1 MGAGDRA
8 RRARAADVSRWAA
21 GVEYRGT
28 AYSGWQWQG
37 HAPSVQQ
44 EVERALS
51 KVADHE
57 VKVVAA
63 GRTDA
68 GVHAYGQ
75 VVHFDSQ
82 AARAPHAWLFGGN
95 TLLPR
100 DVSLRWVQAVDDSFH
115 ARHKA
120 LARSYRYVIRAARAR
135 SALLDDRAAW
145 LTGAL
150 DAPAMHRA
158 AQALVGEHDFSAY
171 RDADCQSPTP
181 VRKVH
186 AISVR
191 GLAEF
196 VVLDVTANA
205 FLHHVV
211 RNIAGVLIAIGQGEQ
226 PESWAGVVL
235 AGRQRARGGITAPA
249 CGLYFVGP
257 EYPQAYGLPPPPQPW
272 FPGGL

>member
-1 MGAGDRA
+1 M
-8 RRARAADVSRWAA
+8 
-21 GVEYRGT
+21 
-28 AYSGWQWQG
+28 Q
-37 HAPSVQQ
+37 H

-51 KVADHE
+51 TVADHQ

-75 VVHFDSQ
+75 VIHFDSG

-100 DVSLRWVQAVDDSFH
+100 DVSLRWVQPVSDEFH
-115 ARHKA
+115 ARYKA
-120 LARSYRYVIRAARAR
+120 TARSYRYVMRAARAR

-145 LTGAL
+145 LTGTL
-150 DAPAMHRA
+150 DAGAMHRA
-158 AQALVGEHDFSAY
+158 AQVLVGEHDFSGY
-171 RDADCQSPTP
+171 RDSDCQSPTAM
-181 VRKVH
+181 RNVH

-205 FLHHVV
+205 FLHHMV
-211 RNIAGVLIAIGQGEQ
+211 RNIAGVLMAIGLGER
-226 PESWAGVVL
+226 PESWAAAVL
-235 AGRQRARGGITAPA
+235 EGRKRAKGGITAPA

-257 EYPQAYGLPPPPQPW
+257 EYPERFGLPPRPQPW
-272 FPGGL
+272 FPGQL